1 MPRRV
6 RSLAPFV
13 ADQIAAGEV
22 VERPASVV
30 KELIENSLDAAARR
44 IVVDVEQ
51 GGVKRIV
58 VQDDGVGIHRD
69 DLRLA
74 LSRHA
79 TSKIESADDLDGV
92 ASLGFRG
99 EALAAIASISRIELA
114 SRAEDGP
121 SGWRVEVHGGG
132 VVADEPAALPT
143 GTRVVV
149 SDLFFNTPARRKF
162 LKTERT
168 EQAHIED
175 VLARE
180 ALGNFD
186 TAFEL
191 RVGGR
196 SVRRLERAAEPDARL
211 QRVARILGQEFASA
225 AIAIDE
231 ADRDLRLTGWV
242 GRPTHSRAQADQQF
256 FYVNGRAVKDRLV
269 AHAVRQA
276 YRDVL
281 FHGRHAVFALYLDV
295 DPRQVD
301 VNVHPTKHEV
311 RFRDSRRV
319 HDFLF
324 AALSRAL
331 RADRPAGAIH
341 GSDRPPI
348 ATRAVAA
355 STLPH
360 RSLQQLMDLH
370 SHAHPDEPN
379 ELARWTAREPSQE
392 PAANGASAVPPLG
405 YAVGHLHGIYVLAQN
420 AEGLV
425 IVDAHAAQERLTYE
439 RLKAA
444 RRESVRMPTQRLLVP
459 IAVDLAESD
468 ADLCEEALPWLERLG
483 LVLDRGGPETI
494 VVREVPVMLANGD
507 AAELVKDVVADLREH
522 GASDRVAEH
531 EEALL
536 ATMSCHAAVRAHRAL
551 TLAEMNA
558 LLREMERTENA
569 GQCSHG
575 RPTFRAISI
584 DELDQLFLRGR

>member
-1 MPRRV
+1 MAPHRIRQ
-6 RSLAPFV
+6 LASNV

-30 KELIENSLDAAARR
+30 KELIENSLDGGARR

-51 GGVKRIV
+51 GGVARIV

-79 TSKIESADDLDGV
+79 TSKIASADDLEGV

-99 EALAAIASISRIELA
+99 EALASIASVARVELR
-114 SRAEDGP
+114 SCAEGAAT
-121 SGWRVEVHGGG
+121 GWRVEVHGGS
-132 VVADEPAALPT
+132 VVADEPTALPI
-143 GTRVVV
+143 GTRVTV

-168 EQAHIED
+168 EQAHIDD
-175 VLARE
+175 VIARE

-196 SVRRLERAAEPDARL
+196 SVRRLERAGSSDARL
-211 QRVARILGQEFASA
+211 QRVARILGDDFTSA

-231 ADRDLRLTGWV
+231 ANADLLLSGWV

-256 FYVNGRAVKDRLV
+256 FFVNGRAVKDRLV

-281 FHGRHAVFALYLDV
+281 FHGRHAVFALYLEIDA
-295 DPRQVD
+295 RQVD

-331 RADRPAGAIH
+331 RADRPADVVRAP
-341 GSDRPPI
+341 STASSSM
-348 ATRAVAA
+348 AT
-355 STLPH
+355 H
-360 RSLQQLMDLH
+360 RSLQQLMALQEG
-370 SHAHPDEPN
+370 SGSSPSPLVARVDEPI
-379 ELARWTAREPSQE
+379 ERGGA
-392 PAANGASAVPPLG
+392 PAATPPLG
-405 YAVGHLHGIYVLAQN
+405 YAVGQLHGIYVLAQN

-425 IVDAHAAQERLTYE
+425 IVDMHAAHERLTLE

-444 RRESVRMPTQRLLVP
+444 RRDAARVPTQRLLVP
-459 IAVDLAESD
+459 IAVELPQPD
-468 ADLCEEALPWLERLG
+468 ADLCEEAFDWLASLG
-483 LVLDRGGPETI
+483 VVVDRGGPETL
-494 VVREVPVMLANGD
+494 VVREVATMLAGSD
-507 AAELVKDVVADLREH
+507 AAELVKDIVADLREH
-522 GASDRVAEH
+522 GTTDRIAER
-531 EEALL
+531 EEKLL
-536 ATMSCHAAVRAHRAL
+536 ATMSCHSAVRAHRAL
-551 TLAEMNA
+551 TPTEMNA
-558 LLREMERTENA
+558 LLREMERTDNA

-584 DELDQLFLRGR
+584 PELDQLFLRGR